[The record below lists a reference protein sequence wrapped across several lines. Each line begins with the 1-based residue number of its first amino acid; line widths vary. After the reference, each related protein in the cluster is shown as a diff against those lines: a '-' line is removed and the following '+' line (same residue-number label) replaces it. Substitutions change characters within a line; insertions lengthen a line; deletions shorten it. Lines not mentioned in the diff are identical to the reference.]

1 MTPED
6 AQRGMMILESEKI
19 QLKNKTVGGSWAYK
33 DLTEQKLFKKY
44 K

>member
-1 MTPED
+1 
-6 AQRGMMILESEKI
+6 MIILHSDKI

-33 DLTEQKLFKKY
+33 DLTEQKIYKKY